1 MLDRRELEAR
11 YIRQLALKEE
21 LYKRAAERS
30 LYEFYQQAWPQMDPA
45 EFSGNWHLQ
54 GIAEHLE
61 AVNRGEI
68 KRLVVNVPPRSSKPV
83 CQDERVWVRGKG
95 DIPLREVVVGDEV
108 WTHRQRWRK
117 VLAVHEQGA
126 LPVKRLIT
134 EQGRTILAEGTHPFL
149 TPEGWRE
156 VGMLAPEDVVG
167 ISSGADPEAGGVSLE
182 EARLLGYLIGDGR
195 CAGTPNI
202 TCGDETEAADIR
214 KCIEAVGFTYRD
226 TCYSYTRSKV
236 PLRRISVKA
245 KELPAG
251 ERRTKGYRGPVRQ
264 WMEARQLDSKDS
276 YTKFVPECIFRA
288 DNEVVANFLGAY
300 WACDGHIAAK
310 GAKKSGSAR
319 TDFSLGC
326 ASVSNQLLL
335 DIQLLLT
342 RFGISSNVRRHEAN
356 LKTRR
361 QGDTYVSYT
370 LDIRGM
376 DNAWRFL
383 HSIPVHHTKF
393 EKLRY
398 LTPRRSDFD
407 RPIYG
412 EVVRSVQD
420 AGTAECRCLTVEEDS
435 SFTVNGFIVHNTKL
449 ISYAW
454 PSWTWLQD
462 KAPLAG
468 PQVGFIFASYALNL
482 SLEHA
487 VGQRRLVKSP
497 WYQERWGERFHILED
512 QDKQIKFE
520 NDVGGHRTTTSVDG
534 TLTGRGADIL
544 CCLAGD
550 SVVETDEGPLTLREI
565 VEDGRGSTVRAF
577 DGSDVMVEIGK
588 RLRRGVKDLIE
599 LEFEDGTLL
608 HCTPDH
614 LIMVVGRGWVAAGD
628 LREDDEIAFVGGLK
642 GRFTGE
648 TSLPAAQTYDIEV
661 PRCGNFYA
669 NGVLVH
675 NCDDPHNVVD
685 AESKTT
691 REGVIK
697 WFREALPSR
706 LNNQKEGAIV
716 VVMQRV
722 HEEDVSGAALEMGY
736 EHLMIPM
743 EFDEGRKCVTSIGWE
758 DPRETDGE
766 LMWPEKFPRPVV
778 ERLKTALD
786 SYAYAG
792 QYQQAPTPRGG
803 GIIKREWWNE
813 WENPDPN
820 RKNHFPKFSYVVASL
835 DPAYTEKQENDYS
848 AFSLW
853 GVFHESEMHRG
864 YNTPVLKP
872 KVMLIWAW
880 RDRLPLHE
888 LVQKVHNDCVK
899 YRADTLLVE
908 AKASGISVQQEM
920 RRMFSTGDYGIQMIN
935 PRGDKVARVQAISHF
950 FYDGMVY
957 APPKR
962 WAQAVVDQVSVFPK
976 GAHDDDVD
984 AMSQAL
990 LHLRQ
995 TGVLV
1000 RKEEAYTAVDNE
1012 AREPVRRVPLYPC

>member
-68 KRLVVNVPPRSSKPV
+68 KRLVVNVPPRSSK
-83 CQDERVWVRGKG
+83 
-95 DIPLREVVVGDEV
+95 
-108 WTHRQRWRK
+108 
-117 VLAVHEQGA
+117 
-126 LPVKRLIT
+126 
-134 EQGRTILAEGTHPFL
+134 
-149 TPEGWRE
+149 
-156 VGMLAPEDVVG
+156 
-167 ISSGADPEAGGVSLE
+167 
-182 EARLLGYLIGDGR
+182 
-195 CAGTPNI
+195 
-202 TCGDETEAADIR
+202 
-214 KCIEAVGFTYRD
+214 
-226 TCYSYTRSKV
+226 
-236 PLRRISVKA
+236 
-245 KELPAG
+245 
-251 ERRTKGYRGPVRQ
+251 
-264 WMEARQLDSKDS
+264 
-276 YTKFVPECIFRA
+276 
-288 DNEVVANFLGAY
+288 
-300 WACDGHIAAK
+300 
-310 GAKKSGSAR
+310 
-319 TDFSLGC
+319 
-326 ASVSNQLLL
+326 
-335 DIQLLLT
+335 
-342 RFGISSNVRRHEAN
+342 
-356 LKTRR
+356 
-361 QGDTYVSYT
+361 
-370 LDIRGM
+370 
-376 DNAWRFL
+376 
-383 HSIPVHHTKF
+383 
-393 EKLRY
+393 
-398 LTPRRSDFD
+398 
-407 RPIYG
+407 
-412 EVVRSVQD
+412 
-420 AGTAECRCLTVEEDS
+420 
-435 SFTVNGFIVHNTKL
+435 TKL

-497 WYQERWGERFHILED
+497 WYQERWGERFRILED

-534 TLTGRGADIL
+534 TLTGRGA
-544 CCLAGD
+544 
-550 SVVETDEGPLTLREI
+550 EI
-565 VEDGRGSTVRAF
+565 
-577 DGSDVMVEIGK
+577 IC
-588 RLRRGVKDLIE
+588 I
-599 LEFEDGTLL
+599 
-608 HCTPDH
+608 
-614 LIMVVGRGWVAAGD
+614 
-628 LREDDEIAFVGGLK
+628 
-642 GRFTGE
+642 
-648 TSLPAAQTYDIEV
+648 
-661 PRCGNFYA
+661 
-669 NGVLVH
+669 
-675 NCDDPHNVVD
+675 DDPHNVVD

-691 REGVIK
+691 RESVIK

-766 LMWPEKFPRPVV
+766 LMWPDKFPRPVV
-778 ERLKTALD
+778 DRLKTALD

-848 AFSLW
+848 AFSMW

-1012 AREPVRRVPLYPC
+1012 AREPVRRAPLYPC

>member
-1 MLDRRELEAR
+1 MLERRELEAR

-54 GIAEHLE
+54 AIAEHLE

-68 KRLVVNVPPRSSKPV
+68 KRLVVNVPPRSSK
-83 CQDERVWVRGKG
+83 
-95 DIPLREVVVGDEV
+95 
-108 WTHRQRWRK
+108 
-117 VLAVHEQGA
+117 
-126 LPVKRLIT
+126 
-134 EQGRTILAEGTHPFL
+134 
-149 TPEGWRE
+149 
-156 VGMLAPEDVVG
+156 
-167 ISSGADPEAGGVSLE
+167 
-182 EARLLGYLIGDGR
+182 
-195 CAGTPNI
+195 
-202 TCGDETEAADIR
+202 
-214 KCIEAVGFTYRD
+214 
-226 TCYSYTRSKV
+226 
-236 PLRRISVKA
+236 
-245 KELPAG
+245 
-251 ERRTKGYRGPVRQ
+251 
-264 WMEARQLDSKDS
+264 
-276 YTKFVPECIFRA
+276 
-288 DNEVVANFLGAY
+288 
-300 WACDGHIAAK
+300 
-310 GAKKSGSAR
+310 
-319 TDFSLGC
+319 
-326 ASVSNQLLL
+326 
-335 DIQLLLT
+335 
-342 RFGISSNVRRHEAN
+342 
-356 LKTRR
+356 
-361 QGDTYVSYT
+361 
-370 LDIRGM
+370 
-376 DNAWRFL
+376 
-383 HSIPVHHTKF
+383 
-393 EKLRY
+393 
-398 LTPRRSDFD
+398 
-407 RPIYG
+407 
-412 EVVRSVQD
+412 
-420 AGTAECRCLTVEEDS
+420 
-435 SFTVNGFIVHNTKL
+435 TKL

-534 TLTGRGADIL
+534 TLTGRGA
-544 CCLAGD
+544 
-550 SVVETDEGPLTLREI
+550 EI
-565 VEDGRGSTVRAF
+565 
-577 DGSDVMVEIGK
+577 IC
-588 RLRRGVKDLIE
+588 I
-599 LEFEDGTLL
+599 
-608 HCTPDH
+608 
-614 LIMVVGRGWVAAGD
+614 
-628 LREDDEIAFVGGLK
+628 
-642 GRFTGE
+642 
-648 TSLPAAQTYDIEV
+648 
-661 PRCGNFYA
+661 
-669 NGVLVH
+669 
-675 NCDDPHNVVD
+675 DDPHNVVD

-691 REGVIK
+691 RESVIK

-766 LMWPEKFPRPVV
+766 LMWPDKFPRPVV
-778 ERLKTALD
+778 DRLKTALD

-848 AFSLW
+848 AFSMW

-920 RRMFSTGDYGIQMIN
+920 RRMFSTGNYGIQMIN

-1000 RKEEAYTAVDNE
+1000 RKEEAYTALDNE

>member
-534 TLTGRGADIL
+534 TLTGRGA
-544 CCLAGD
+544 
-550 SVVETDEGPLTLREI
+550 EI
-565 VEDGRGSTVRAF
+565 
-577 DGSDVMVEIGK
+577 IC
-588 RLRRGVKDLIE
+588 I
-599 LEFEDGTLL
+599 
-608 HCTPDH
+608 
-614 LIMVVGRGWVAAGD
+614 
-628 LREDDEIAFVGGLK
+628 
-642 GRFTGE
+642 
-648 TSLPAAQTYDIEV
+648 
-661 PRCGNFYA
+661 
-669 NGVLVH
+669 
-675 NCDDPHNVVD
+675 DDPHNVVD

-766 LMWPEKFPRPVV
+766 LMWPDKFPRPVV
-778 ERLKTALD
+778 DRLKTALD

-820 RKNHFPKFSYVVASL
+820 RKNHFPRFSYVVASL

-1000 RKEEAYTAVDNE
+1000 RKEEAYTAMDNE